1 MSPLR
6 SNASGEAPRADIGRG
21 ASLVLPGGF
30 SAAVF
35 DMDGLL
41 LDTEPLWAD
50 AEAELLARHGD
61 VYTEADA
68 TATHGRS
75 VEDMISLYSAR
86 LGGADPAALQAELL
100 GLMEDR
106 YAAGPDLKPGAA
118 ELIHALHGRLPL
130 AVASNTASRL
140 VRLALD
146 HVGLLAAFEAVTSGA
161 EVRRGLGMAVVGGL
175 LLSQFL
181 TLYLTPVVY
190 VAMDRLSGRGS
201 PVPDSESEMAAH
213 TTSG

>member
-1 MSPLR
+1 M
-6 SNASGEAPRADIGRG
+6 
-21 ASLVLPGGF
+21 LPGGF
-30 SAAVF
+30 SAVVF

-75 VEDMISLYSAR
+75 VEDMISIYSAR
-86 LGGADPAALQAELL
+86 LGGAEPAALQAELME
-100 GLMEDR
+100 LMEGR
-106 YAAGPDLKPGAA
+106 YAAGPALKPGAA

-161 EVRRGLGMAVVGGL
+161 EVRRGKPFPDVYLAACAALGVAPGLAVAFEDSPTGVRAARAAGIPVVGVPERDDVDLAAAGAFL
-175 LLSQFL
+175 VLSSL
-181 TLYLTPVVY
+181 MDVEVVTP
-190 VAMDRLSGRGS
+190 S
-201 PVPDSESEMAAH
+201 
-213 TTSG
+213 